1 MLQEEIIELL
11 EKGEAEALRSK
22 ALAFLALA
30 ARDEK
35 DQLRLVRTAVE
46 ILGKQ
51 IAYPGFSRADLK
63 QKAQLGL
70 LLHSFVHQI
79 RFGKD
84 LPFVFSGKGVV
95 RFRNGVLFLSVNDSG
110 DPITTPGRGP
120 LRWYYL
126 MPADKIE
133 ILDSPAAEAL
143 KEEVRRFVEKW
154 LA

>member
-30 ARDEK
+30 ARDELYQE
-35 DQLRLVRTAVE
+35 DDTHW
-46 ILGKQ
+46 IL
-51 IAYPGFSRADLK
+51 DTTVH
-63 QKAQLGL
+63 GL
-70 LLHSFVHQI
+70 
-79 RFGKD
+79 
-84 LPFVFSGKGVV
+84 
-95 RFRNGVLFLSVNDSG
+95 
-110 DPITTPGRGP
+110 GP

-126 MPADKIE
+126 MLADKIE